1 MNKNKVLKSTMIRL
15 GMLLSAVELM
25 NIVYKTLDLNP
36 RLQKQ
41 AKRNRKQMLER
52 VNSWTSE

>member
-41 AKRNRKQMLER
+41 AKRNREQMLER

>member
-1 MNKNKVLKSTMIRL
+1 MIRL

-41 AKRNRKQMLER
+41 AKRNREQMLKR
-52 VNSWTSE
+52 VNSRTSE